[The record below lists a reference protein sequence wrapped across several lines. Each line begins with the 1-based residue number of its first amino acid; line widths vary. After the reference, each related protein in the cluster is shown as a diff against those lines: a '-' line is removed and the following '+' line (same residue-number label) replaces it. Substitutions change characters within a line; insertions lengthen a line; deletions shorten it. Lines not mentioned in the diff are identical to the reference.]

1 MKLEKKPDSIF
12 DMWFAQDVLPILQA
26 VADAIQPGQTA
37 EETIRQVAEAFRLVV
52 VQAVKP

>member
-12 DMWFAQDVLPILQA
+12 DMWFAQDVVRYLQEI
-26 VADAIQPGQTA
+26 ADAIGQTA

-52 VQAVKP
+52 VP